1 MMKKEMKM
9 SERKPRNVLST
20 YTDPV
25 LGCKVTVYKP
35 RKAPKSKARAKQTK
49 SFQLS
54 TGIAAG
60 FPSRCSV
67 FGDAQ

>member
-1 MMKKEMKM
+1 M
-9 SERKPRNVLST
+9 SERKNRNVLYT
-20 YTDPV
+20 YTDPE
-25 LGCKVTVYKP
+25 LGVQVTVYKP

-60 FPSRCSV
+60 FPTRSAV

>member
-20 YTDPV
+20 YIDPV
-25 LGCKVTVYKP
+25 LGCTVTVYKS
-35 RKAPKSKARAKQTK
+35 RKAPKMKARAKQTK

-60 FPSRCSV
+60 FPGRSSV

>member
-1 MMKKEMKM
+1 M
-9 SERKPRNVLST
+9 SERKPRNVLYT
-20 YTDPV
+20 YTDPD
-25 LGCKVTVYKP
+25 LGVKVTVYKP

-60 FPSRCSV
+60 FPTRSAV